1 MPDILK
7 RPEESIFRIF
17 TSRALYIVLALM
29 LQLIFLFIIIF
40 RFKEFSIY
48 VESFFVALSIIMVIW
63 ILNQKTISAYKIAW
77 MIPILAFPV
86 FGGIIYLLLGG
97 SRTGK
102 REQKRLQEIADNMNQ
117 SLKHNDLHA
126 DESVAQLRIES
137 LAAGNQSAYLESYTH
152 LPPFRHTDTTYYP
165 TGETYFEAMIQDLEK
180 ATDFIFME
188 YFIIDR
194 GILWNRLLHI
204 LKMKANEGV
213 DVRLIYDDIGTI
225 TRLPVDYR
233 SYLEGFGIHC
243 AVFAPFHPIL
253 TTRFNNRDH
262 RKITVIDGRIA
273 YTGGANL
280 ADEYINE
287 VERFGHWKDN
297 GIRLNGPA
305 VTSFTLL
312 FLSMWD
318 YLTHEDTNTSDFT
331 LQDFPE
337 NHQVGVVQPFGDSPL
352 DGEAISESV
361 YRNLIGQAKESVY
374 ILTPYLVISDE
385 LESTI
390 SLAAKRGVSVHIVTP
405 RIPDKWYVQA
415 VGRASYEGFVQA
427 GVRVYEYTPGFIH
440 SKAILVD
447 DTFAVVGTI
456 NLDYRSMYLHFE
468 CGVWLYNTP
477 SLQDIKNDMCDTI
490 QNHAEEITEETLSEV
505 SVARRLTRSLLR
517 IFAPLM

>member
-1 MPDILK
+1 MPDIFK
-7 RPEESIFRIF
+7 RPEQSIFRIF
-17 TSRALYIVLALM
+17 TSRALYIVLALL
-29 LQLIFLFIIIF
+29 LQLIFLLIIIM
-40 RFKEFSIY
+40 RFKEFSVYI
-48 VESFFVALSIIMVIW
+48 EAFFVALSIGMVIW
-63 ILNQKTISAYKIAW
+63 ILNQKALSAYKIAW

-86 FGGIIYLLLGG
+86 FGGIVYLLLGG

-117 SLKHNDLHA
+117 SLRQNDLYA
-126 DESVAQLRIES
+126 DEAVRRLRTEDIE
-137 LAAGNQSAYLESYTH
+137 AGNQSAYLVTYTH
-152 LPPFRHTDTTYYP
+152 LPPFRHTDTTYYA
-165 TGETYFEAMIQDLEK
+165 TGEAFFEAMIRDLEQAK
-180 ATDFIFME
+180 HFIFLE
-188 YFIIDR
+188 YFIIER
-194 GILWNRLLHI
+194 GILWNRMLHI

-225 TRLPVDYR
+225 TRLPADYR
-233 SYLEGFGIHC
+233 NYLENFGIRC

-287 VERFGHWKDN
+287 IERFGHWKDN
-297 GIRLNGPA
+297 GIRLVGPA
-305 VTSFTLL
+305 ATSFTLL

-318 YLTHEDTNTSDFT
+318 YLTHEDTNTSDFI
-331 LQDFPE
+331 LQDFPV
-337 NHQVGVVQPFGDSPL
+337 NHSAGVVQPFGDSPL
-352 DGEAISESV
+352 DGEAISEAV
-361 YRNLIGQAKESVY
+361 YRNMIGQAKESVY

-390 SLAAKRGVSVHIVTP
+390 SLAAKRGVSVHIITP
-405 RIPDKWYVQA
+405 HQPDKWYVQA
-415 VGRASYEGFVQA
+415 VGRASYESLVQA

-447 DTFAVVGTI
+447 DTYAVVGTI
-456 NLDYRSMYLHFE
+456 NMDYRSMYLHFE
-468 CGVWLYNTP
+468 CGVWLYDTP
-477 SLQDIKNDMCDTI
+477 SLDDIKKDMLDTI
-490 QNHAEEITEETLSEV
+490 KHHSMEITPEILGQV
-505 SVARRLTRSLLR
+505 SVPRRLTRSLLR